1 MKKEFL
7 TPTLALL
14 CLVVISQSLSAQIFV
29 DSTGSNGFGD
39 LPHPMA
45 KSRFSNAD
53 HEYNLFVRST
63 GADTVRGVGI
73 YNVLDSGLAEK
84 YGLWNHVEQAM
95 GATGLTYGVR
105 NVVSHGGDMDA
116 YGIYNDL
123 SNTADAKGRLFGN
136 YSIIDDRGARA
147 QNKLFANFYGETVH
161 RKRNNAYGSYIQ
173 VKSYTQDA
181 AKTSYGQY
189 IDIKGGGQAARYGLY
204 SNINGGS
211 GYAGY
216 FVGDV
221 HVNGTFTQASDE
233 RLKKNV
239 KNIEGAL
246 DIVNSLKPHTYSYK
260 ASEKMGFGEEEIIHY
275 GFVAQEVA
283 KVLPD
288 LVTDV
293 HHPYTTDAAEIA
305 TAEQVDEQG
314 FPSVVGG
321 TEKSAGSVAG
331 SEAVD
336 IRGVRYMDMI
346 AILVGAVQ
354 EQGEVI
360 ADKERQLR
368 SLQDEQELIRSELI
382 ELRDIVNT
390 FKNCIPCIDNQDEKS
405 QEQETRLNSITVYP
419 NPATNY
425 VKVRQSGNIE
435 NLEIRVVSIQGQT
448 IVTRKFNT
456 AEIRISTTGWI
467 KGSYVIEVLKQ
478 NELFAS
484 EKIVVQ

>member
-7 TPTLALL
+7 IPILALL
-14 CLVVISQSLSAQIFV
+14 CLVVTSQSLSAQIFV

-136 YSIIDDRGARA
+136 YSIVDDRGTRA

-260 ASEKMGFGEEEIIHY
+260 ASEKMGFGEEEVIHY

-305 TAEQVDEQG
+305 TAEEVDELG

-321 TEKSAGSVAG
+321 TEKGAGAVADA
-331 SEAVD
+331 EAVD

-360 ADKERQLR
+360 ARQERDYKQL
-368 SLQDEQELIRSELI
+368 LNEQDELRSELEKLNRSLAKI
-382 ELRDIVNT
+382 ANCSPCGDQLQNEELN
-390 FKNCIPCIDNQDEKS
+390 
-405 QEQETRLNSITVYP
+405 NSTYMVYP
-419 NPATNY
+419 NPASNY
-425 VKVRQSGNIE
+425 FVVESGFTDAPI
-435 NLEIRVVSIQGQT
+435 LIRVSNASGQIIEQRST
-448 IVTRKFNT
+448 NNKYEKFNT
-456 AEIRISTTGWI
+456 SQWVSGTYNVEFIG
-467 KGSYVIEVLKQ
+467 G
-478 NELFAS
+478 
-484 EKIVVQ
+484 EKAGLLAQKLVVVSH